1 MTVQQIAA
9 RVAPRPVSPGTAG
22 APAPRAPAF
31 ADLLARATA
40 PEPFGGS
47 RLTVSAHAAQ
57 RLVDRAIALTDP
69 LREQIDQAL
78 DTLDAKGARDALLL
92 GTDAA
97 FVVNVPNRTVVTAL
111 APDEMHDRV
120 VTQIDSALIL

>member
-1 MTVQQIAA
+1 MTVQQIAG
-9 RVAPRPVSPGTAG
+9 RVAPPPVSPGRPDAP
-22 APAPRAPAF
+22 PAPRGPAF
-31 ADLLARATA
+31 ADLLAHAA
-40 PEPFGGS
+40 EPP

-57 RLVDRAIALTDP
+57 RLEERAIDLAP
-69 LREQIDQAL
+69 LRERIAEAL
-78 DTLDAKGARDALLL
+78 DTLDAKGARDAVLL

-111 APDEMHDRV
+111 APDEMRDRA